1 MFQFGTREK
10 RFDPKDILEFVEIQ
24 KQAEQF
30 KLEEIMPIR
39 KKVKS
44 KMMNIDF
51 QKKKINLEMNR
62 VV

>member
-1 MFQFGTREK
+1 MFLFGPREK
-10 RFDPKDILEFVEIQ
+10 RFDPKDILEFVEAQ

-44 KMMNIDF
+44 KTMNIDF
-51 QKKKINLEMNR
+51 QKKKINLETNR

>member
-1 MFQFGTREK
+1 MFLFGTREK
-10 RFDPKDILEFVEIQ
+10 RFDPKDILEFVEAQ
-24 KQAEQF
+24 KQAERI
-30 KLEEIMPIR
+30 KLEEIIPIK

-44 KMMNIDF
+44 KTMNIDF